1 MLVEPLGHPDII
13 VRTQLVQSR
22 WHGYIII
29 VFHCMAQKKKLL
41 PSFTGTPVPAF
52 YTDDKCK
59 HTSGI
64 YGSYSSIKL
73 QKALLACKEQA
84 YTY

>member
-1 MLVEPLGHPDII
+1 MLVEPLGHPDTI

-22 WHGYIII
+22 W
-29 VFHCMAQKKKLL
+29 L

-73 QKALLACKEQA
+73 QKGTASL
-84 YTY
+84 